1 MVTGGAREDTPISG
15 RPVFFFVLRAQVT
28 ENHTALW
35 TREGLVGAARHPGC
49 PLLQW
54 RLKLTTGD
62 QSQHM
67 CAIIKQRHALCLAE
81 SSNFRNRLRK
91 EKKTLPHN
99 DNLWRHAVDQFN
111 GFSSINMIVIF
122 SQWQRIKVDRVWATK
137 LQRLATILDTA
148 TKYTHWPMT
157 DMSPCIGRVSNNSIA
172 TSQKSQGN
180 SRVGGIAT
188 DRTHI
193 RLPGIKELDN
203 LFCRHALD
211 LVDIARP
218 LVIAIHLIA
227 FVGMTFGIT
236 PHKVGVLYTSYR
248 LAGGILT
255 GNQIDRLCLPPGV
268 LLRNDVLDVAD
279 IYCHVF
285 FSLRGV
291 LGMKKFVGVR

>member
-1 MVTGGAREDTPISG
+1 
-15 RPVFFFVLRAQVT
+15 
-28 ENHTALW
+28 
-35 TREGLVGAARHPGC
+35 
-49 PLLQW
+49 
-54 RLKLTTGD
+54 
-62 QSQHM
+62 
-67 CAIIKQRHALCLAE
+67 
-81 SSNFRNRLRK
+81 
-91 EKKTLPHN
+91 
-99 DNLWRHAVDQFN
+99 
-111 GFSSINMIVIF
+111 MIVIL
-122 SQWQRIKVDRVWATK
+122 SEGEGIRVWRVGATK
-137 LQRLATILDTA
+137 VQKTATILDTA

-227 FVGMTFGIT
+227 FVGMTFGIA
-236 PHKVGVLYTSYR
+236 PHKVGVLYASYR

-255 GNQIDRLCLPPGV
+255 CNQIDRLCLPPGV
-268 LLRNDVLDVAD
+268 LLRNDVLDVAA
-279 IYCHVF
+279 IYCHPF
-285 FSLRGV
+285 FSLRAV
-291 LGMKKFVGVR
+291 LSITKFVGCDESRPCSRIDIAGGALQIKYVFSIAAEES

>member
-1 MVTGGAREDTPISG
+1 MVTGGTREDTPISG
-15 RPVFFFVLRAQVT
+15 RPVFFFVLRVQVT

-137 LQRLATILDTA
+137 LQQLATILATA

-157 DMSPCIGRVSNNSIA
+157 DMSPCIGRVSTNSIA

-180 SRVGGIAT
+180 RRDVSIANDWT
-188 DRTHI
+188 PI

-211 LVDIARP
+211 LVDI
-218 LVIAIHLIA
+218 
-227 FVGMTFGIT
+227 
-236 PHKVGVLYTSYR
+236 
-248 LAGGILT
+248 
-255 GNQIDRLCLPPGV
+255 
-268 LLRNDVLDVAD
+268 
-279 IYCHVF
+279 YCHVF